1 MAFLDLTFP
10 RDIAA
15 GVVGGPERR
24 VDIVALSSGE
34 EERNARWKHSRR
46 SYDAGVGIRS
56 VDDLAAVIALF
67 EEAGGQLHSFRFR
80 DWSDFS
86 SGSTTAQNPAPGDQ
100 VIGTG
105 DGSRTDFQLVK
116 TYGSLTPYVRPIT
129 KPVPGSVK
137 VALSGSPQ
145 ASGWS
150 VNNATGV
157 ISFVSPPGPG
167 VSVTA
172 GFRFDVPVR
181 FDTPRLATDLAF
193 FSENEGRGLG
203 AIPEIPLIEV
213 KE

>member
-10 RDIAA
+10 RDIAG
-15 GVVGGPERR
+15 GVTGGPERR

-46 SYDAGVGIRS
+46 SYDASLGVRDA
-56 VDDLAAVIALF
+56 DDLAEVVALF

-86 SGSTTAQNPAPGDQ
+86 SASTRKNPPAATDQ

-105 DGSRTDFQLVK
+105 DGVKTDFRLVK
-116 TYGSLTPYVRPIT
+116 SYGTLAPYAREIT
-129 KPVPGSVK
+129 KPISGSVL
-137 VALSGSPQ
+137 VALGGSPQ

-157 ISFVSPPGPG
+157 VSFVAPPANG
-167 VSVTA
+167 VQVTA
-172 GFRFDVPVR
+172 GFLFDVPVR
-181 FDTPRLATDLAF
+181 FDTNMIATDMAF
-193 FSENEGRGLG
+193 FDQSEGRGIGTL
-203 AIPEIPLIEV
+203 PEIPLIEV
-213 KE
+213 RE